1 MSAPRWLADEA
12 WLRDLLHWFLD
23 ALDKP
28 RTRQVTRRVTREKSP
43 ALFQFDVDTR
53 YRWQLI
59 EQLALEHRILTIE
72 YDRKR
77 RAFEERY
84 ENALLRLNPDS
95 EPLLRDWLERPRE
108 DPALTAWRAAVA
120 AHGASF
126 ADGGAALL
134 SSRPLMAGCT
144 PADMVAAFAAMSP
157 LLADGLSLRE
167 LSARCF
173 HGNSKFLDQRADL
186 LHSLFGAR
194 TAAIA
199 PRPLLLSAWAPPDF
213 TQLLIVEN
221 QDSFMRLVET
231 PPPACALLYSGGFR
245 ASAGRLASGHTRF
258 AFMPG
263 SDAECFHARWLGA
276 ELPAYFWGDLDFTGL
291 GILKALRAILP
302 QLQAWQPGYA
312 TLLELLLAGAGH
324 SPTAAGKEGQND
336 PGYTG
341 CAYADNNLL
350 PALRATG
357 RFIDQEAVRPGKG
370 TSPGKAGQQVSA

>member
-12 WLRDLLHWFLD
+12 WLRELLHWFLD

-28 RTRQVTRRVTREKSP
+28 RTRPVTRRVTREKMP
-43 ALFQFDVDTR
+43 AMFQFDIDTG

-59 EQLALEHRILTIE
+59 EQLASEHLILAIE

-84 ENALLRLNPDS
+84 ENALLRLNPDR
-95 EPLLRDWLERPRE
+95 EGLLREWLERPRE
-108 DPALTAWRAAVA
+108 DPVLAAWHAAIA
-120 AHGASF
+120 AHGMSF

-134 SSRPLMAGCT
+134 ASRPSMAGHA
-144 PADMVAAFAAMSP
+144 PADIVAAFAAIGP
-157 LLADGLSLRE
+157 LLDDGLSLRE

-173 HGNSKFLDQRADL
+173 HGHSKFLDQRADL

-194 TAAIA
+194 AAAIA
-199 PRPLLLSAWAPPDF
+199 PRPLLLAAFAPPAF
-213 TQLLIVEN
+213 EQLLIIEN
-221 QDSFMRLVET
+221 QDSFLRLVAA

-263 SDAECFHARWLGA
+263 SDAEAFHARWLDA
-276 ELPAYFWGDLDFTGL
+276 NLPAYFWGDLDFTGL

-302 QLQAWQPGYA
+302 RLQAWQPGYSA
-312 TLLELLLAGAGH
+312 LLERLLDGAGH
-324 SPTAAGKEGQND
+324 SPAAAGKEGQND

-341 CAYADNNLL
+341 CAYADNTLL
-350 PALRATG
+350 PALRATD
-357 RFIDQEAVRPGKG
+357 RFVDQEAVRP
-370 TSPGKAGQQVSA
+370 

>member
-1 MSAPRWLADEA
+1 MSAPRWLAEEP
-12 WLRDLLHWFLD
+12 WLRDFLLRLLIRLE
-23 ALDKP
+23 AP
-28 RTRQVTRRVTREKSP
+28 RTRPVMLRVNPHRLP
-43 ALFQFDVDTR
+43 AMFDFEANTR
-53 YRWQLI
+53 YRWQLVQKL
-59 EQLALEHRILTIE
+59 EQEHKVFAIR
-72 YDRKR
+72 YDNKLG
-77 RAFEERY
+77 AHQERY
-84 ENALLRLNPDS
+84 ENAQLTLNPDS

-108 DPALTAWRAAVA
+108 DPVLVAWRAAVA

-194 TAAIA
+194 AAAIA
-199 PRPLLLSAWAPPDF
+199 PRPLLLAAWAPPAF
-213 TQLLIVEN
+213 EQLLIIEN
-221 QDSFMRLVET
+221 QDSFVHLVET

-245 ASAGRLASGHTRF
+245 ARAGRLASGHTRF

-263 SDAECFHARWLGA
+263 SNAEAFHARWLDA
-276 ELPAYFWGDLDFTGL
+276 DVPAYFWGDLDFTGL

-302 QLQAWQPGYA
+302 QLQAWQPGYSA
-312 TLLELLLAGAGH
+312 LLERLLDGAGH
-324 SPTAAGKEGQND
+324 RPAAAGKEGQSD
-336 PGYTG
+336 PGNTG
-341 CAYADNNLL
+341 CTFADDILL
-350 PALRATG
+350 PALRATD
-357 RFIDQEAVRPGKG
+357 RFLDQEAVRP
-370 TSPGKAGQQVSA
+370 